1 MGAIQLVTPGKSISR
16 ALSLEMPQCD
26 EPAGSTPVFPRPSY
40 PQHLLLSSYHQ
51 ARLQLPRLASRRT
64 PNVSC
69 SFRQNPFHCFMFLQA
84 RDSPLHLPPHCL
96 SNTSSWLHCYPAGA
110 LQLPSLY
117 FMRCA
122 TAPAARRPRLTPC
135 QVALLRR
142 TGENC
147 HNLQA
152 ARRSAAGHR
161 LGIHCHCDCH
171 ARRESDNA
179 GGGAGWRAVRGAHA

>member
-1 MGAIQLVTPGKSISR
+1 MTPWKSISR
-16 ALSLEMPQCD
+16 VLSIEMPQCD
-26 EPAGSTPVFPRPSY
+26 EPAGSIPVLLQPSY
-40 PQHLLLSSYHQ
+40 PQLLLLSSYQ
-51 ARLQLPRLASRRT
+51 RVRCSCLASHT
-64 PNVSC
+64 
-69 SFRQNPFHCFMFLQA
+69 QCFMFLQVRA
-84 RDSPLHLPPHCL
+84 SPLHLRPHCL

-152 ARRSAAGHR
+152 ARCSAAAHR
-161 LGIHCHCDCH
+161 LGIHCHCDGH
-171 ARRESDNA
+171 ARRESDDA
-179 GGGAGWRAVRGAHA
+179 GGGAGWHAVRGAHA